1 MSDKK
6 AAILDKVRKLLAKA
20 ASTPYDEEADLLRSK
35 ADELMTAY
43 AIEAFEVSSN
53 SNERVKPEKRLMNI
67 GFYWESGVISSS
79 IWSLFW
85 ACARHTRCV
94 IVYEYA
100 RYQERTCPVVG
111 MPADLDYMDLL
122 FTDLMLQLVGTL
134 DPKPDKALGY
144 HENLRKMR
152 EAGNSWPDAARKM
165 LAAGFDPR
173 PESGSFKVKQDQMTR
188 DYRNWCK
195 RTGVDQNYNHF
206 KTYGRNFAEGF
217 VSKIDERLR
226 AMRQFTQG
234 EAEPSGTM
242 ALALRDIRLVVAEAV
257 NEMWPGLANARAQKR
272 GKGVVDNR
280 KVDFGAMASGI
291 RAGEKARISTG
302 ASSLG
307 NQKELGK

>member
-20 ASTPYDEEADLLRSK
+20 ASTPFDEEADLLRSK

-53 SNERVKPEKRLMNI
+53 SETRVKPEKRLMNI
-67 GFYWESGVISSS
+67 SFYWTAGAISNS

-85 ACARHTRCV
+85 RCAEHTRCA
-94 IVYEYA
+94 IIYEYA
-100 RYQERTCPVVG
+100 RANDKTCPVVG

-134 DPKPDKALGY
+134 DPKPDPKQGY
-144 HENLRKMR
+144 HENLRVLR

-165 LAAGFDPR
+165 LDAGFDPR
-173 PESGSFKVKQDQMTR
+173 PETGSFKVKQDQMTR
-188 DYRNWCK
+188 DYRNWCRK
-195 RTGVDQNYNHF
+195 TGVDQNYNHF
-206 KTYGRNFAEGF
+206 KTYGRNFADGF
-217 VSKIDERLR
+217 VSKIGERFR

-234 EAEPSGTM
+234 EAEPTGST
-242 ALALRDIRLVVAEAV
+242 ALALRDIRLVVAQATD
-257 NEMWPGLANARAQKR
+257 EMFPGLFDARKKR
-272 GKGVVDNR
+272 KGRAVADNR
-280 KVDFGAMASGI
+280 KVDYGAMHQGVK
-291 RAGEKARISTG
+291 AGEKARIATG

-307 NQKELGK
+307 NQKEIGK